1 MNWNFKSTASKRATQ
16 RRESKVEFETLEP
29 RQLLCT
35 FRAAVQTANA
45 LGQQGTD
52 NVQIQFQGHEE
63 AGFVAGGNQILV
75 TSEGDA
81 PDLNPGDGVCAS
93 SSGNSF
99 TVDRITVNLSL
110 IHI

>member
-63 AGFVAGGNQILV
+63 AG
-75 TSEGDA
+75 
-81 PDLNPGDGVCAS
+81 PAS
-93 SSGNSF
+93 MSGTNYQAMSG
-99 TVDRITVNLSL
+99 TNYQADWPRARRTEN
-110 IHI
+110 